1 MTFLVTG
8 ANAQVDRSQPKPGP
22 FPQVN
27 FGKPQT
33 FELKN
38 GLKVIVVE
46 NHKLPTVTMSLS
58 LDNPPFVEG
67 SKKGVSDLTGSL
79 LGNGTTKI
87 TKNKFQEEIDFM
99 GSSIDFNAGG
109 AFANSLS
116 RYFNR
121 TLELMAQGITDPNF
135 TQDDFQA
142 EVNKAIEGL
151 KAEEKSVTS
160 NAQRVE
166 NVLVYGVNHPKG
178 EFVSEDKL
186 KALTLNDVKEFYKN
200 HIIPNNSY
208 LVILGDIKFD
218 EAKKLV
224 EKDFGKW
231 KKGNLPVSNYS
242 EPKNVSTT
250 EIDFV
255 DMPNAVQSEVGIL
268 SSVYL
273 KMTDADF
280 FPALVA
286 NRIFGGDFNS
296 YLNMNLREAHGWTYG
311 ARSSIAGD
319 RYIGKF
325 KAGASVR
332 NEVTD
337 SAVVEAMK
345 ELKRMRSTLVE
356 PDMLATV
363 KAGLIGSFVM
373 NAEKPEFIARMA
385 LQTRTQNLAPDF
397 YQNYIKSINAVTP
410 EQVMAAAKK
419 YFSYDNARIL
429 VVGKGSDVLPGLEKL
444 GYKINYFDRFGN
456 SVSKPEQ
463 KKVDAS
469 VSVQT
474 VLDKYIAAIGG
485 DKVKAVKSAET
496 NYETEMQGVKLNLQ
510 TINTASGKSKTLIT
524 GMGMEIQKSVFDG
537 RNGYN
542 SNQGK
547 KTDMTADEISAMKY
561 NALPFPELTLADKE
575 GVKLAGIENF
585 NGKDAFVV
593 QDGKTKNYY
602 DVVSGLKTGTA
613 TEMEAQGQKMVQ
625 TVSYNDYKEVDG
637 IKIPSSFTLNVG
649 MDMTFNL
656 LNAKFNQEYSDADF
670 Q

>member
-231 KKGNLPVSNYS
+231 KKGNLPASNYS

-485 DKVKAVKSAET
+485 DKVKTVKSAET

-537 RNGYN
+537 KNGYN

-585 NGKDAFVV
+585 NGKDAFVI

-656 LNAKFNQEYSDADF
+656 LNAKFNQEYSEADF